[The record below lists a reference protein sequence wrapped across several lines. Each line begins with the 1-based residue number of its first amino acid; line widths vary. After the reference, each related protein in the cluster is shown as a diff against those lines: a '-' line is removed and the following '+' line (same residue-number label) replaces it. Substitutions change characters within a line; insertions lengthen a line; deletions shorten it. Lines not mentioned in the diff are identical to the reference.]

1 MKEKLRLLLS
11 YSKKS
16 IKFIWI
22 NDRQYFLLT
31 AVSIVLGAVRV
42 FPGMYLM
49 SYSIDLLT
57 KQVLFSD
64 YIAAVL
70 FIILIMLILSAVLLV
85 INNRIE
91 YVKKRLDAKIRL
103 DVDDVCLQAVYADIQ
118 SKNFTDR
125 KNFALAAIKK
135 GSLELVIKCL
145 KSLLSSIITMIGAL
159 WIISTASFFIL
170 ISHFSSVFI
179 MTI

>member
-57 KQVLFSD
+57 K
-64 YIAAVL
+64 
-70 FIILIMLILSAVLLV
+70 
-85 INNRIE
+85 
-91 YVKKRLDAKIRL
+91 
-103 DVDDVCLQAVYADIQ
+103 
-118 SKNFTDR
+118 
-125 KNFALAAIKK
+125 
-135 GSLELVIKCL
+135 
-145 KSLLSSIITMIGAL
+145 
-159 WIISTASFFIL
+159 
-170 ISHFSSVFI
+170 
-179 MTI
+179 